1 MDCVIEISVTD
12 IEPMSDFI
20 QDMADIVG
28 YLRYKVNPSIME
40 LKVIESYG
48 SFYNQIDKDID
59 GKPNLQLLRGD

>member
-1 MDCVIEISVTD
+1 MDCDIEISVTD

-28 YLRYKVNPSIME
+28 YLRYKVNPSVME
-40 LKVIESYG
+40 LRVIESYD

>member
-1 MDCVIEISVTD
+1 MDCDIEISITD

-28 YLRYKVNPSIME
+28 YLRYKTNPSVME
-40 LKVIESYG
+40 LKVIESYD
-48 SFYNQIDKDID
+48 SFYNHIDKDID

>member
-28 YLRYKVNPSIME
+28 YLRYKANPSAME
-40 LKVIESYG
+40 LRVIESYE

-59 GKPNLQLLRGD
+59 GKPNLQLL

>member
-20 QDMADIVG
+20 QDMSDIVG
-28 YLRYKVNPSIME
+28 YLRYKANPSVME
-40 LKVIESYG
+40 LKVIESYD